1 MSHYVEQFTAAIV
14 ALSGHGHVKQRLI
27 EAFDTHL
34 SEVVVSDLPVSV
46 RESFADLR
54 GAVSRVEPANGEGP
68 ICASVRKM
76 SIAEASQCAL
86 RLVELYAE
94 VVTSAESREPQR
106 QAPAASTQR
115 LAVPSLLLKS
125 V

>member
-1 MSHYVEQFTAAIV
+1 MSHYVEQFTAAIA

-34 SEVVVSDLPVSV
+34 GEVEVSDLPVSV
-46 RESFADLR
+46 REPFADLR
-54 GAVSRVEPANGEGP
+54 LAVSRVEPANGEGP

-94 VVTSAESREPQR
+94 VVTSAEGKQPRR
-106 QAPAASTQR
+106 QAPTSTQR
-115 LAVPSLLLKS
+115 LTVPSLLLKS